1 MADEE
6 ENASGRVPGLIQDV
20 VAQLQGMA
28 ARLEDLT
35 GYKLPSVPGGL
46 PVPGA
51 RHIPLPGALSSE
63 QLSTVAASVAAQRQ
77 SIQAMRAQ
85 LGALDEQLAV
95 LERILGPLAEW
106 SKVWAGLE
114 GRLLGSRPP
123 DQPGPPASRA

>member
-1 MADEE
+1 MAAEE
-6 ENASGRVPGLIQDV
+6 ESASGRVPGLIQDV

-46 PVPGA
+46 PAPGT
-51 RHIPLPGALSSE
+51 RRLPLPGALSSE

-123 DQPGPPASRA
+123 DEPGPPASQA

>member
-6 ENASGRVPGLIQDV
+6 ESASGRVPGLIQDV

-51 RHIPLPGALSSE
+51 RHLPLPGALSSE

-114 GRLLGSRPP
+114 GRLLGSRPS
-123 DQPGPPASRA
+123 DEPGPPGSQA

>member
-1 MADEE
+1 MAAEE
-6 ENASGRVPGLIQDV
+6 ESASGRVPGLIQDV

-35 GYKLPSVPGGL
+35 GHKLPQVPGGL
-46 PVPGA
+46 PVPGG
-51 RHIPLPGALSSE
+51 RGLPLPGALSSE
-63 QLSTVAASVAAQRQ
+63 QLSMLAASVAAQRQ

-106 SKVWAGLE
+106 SKAWAGLE
-114 GRLLGSRPP
+114 ERLLGGRLRDQASP
-123 DQPGPPASRA
+123 D